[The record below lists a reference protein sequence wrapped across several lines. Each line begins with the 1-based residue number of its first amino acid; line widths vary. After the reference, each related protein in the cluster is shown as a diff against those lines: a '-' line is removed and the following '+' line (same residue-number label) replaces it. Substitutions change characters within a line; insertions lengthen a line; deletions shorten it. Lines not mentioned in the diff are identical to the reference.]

1 LVKTE
6 TVLFD
11 EHRIV
16 HLEYSP
22 QKVELLETMDGKY
35 QFLQGKDYEIDE
47 YDAVLKMTRF
57 SSIPSLRLVGGNGIG
72 FDRFVTLDGLPLLFS
87 EGSYIHEHQLRVAYT
102 HKGEKKGLEVAPLGL
117 SQATK
122 ALAIKNAKQDS
133 FRIVLVGDSISCGSN
148 ASSVT
153 HSQPFQLP
161 YDQLFIKELRSRISA
176 PITFSNLSRGGEKID
191 WSLQKLSQIITLQP
205 DIVIVAFGM
214 NDATAETS
222 PLEFAAKLDT
232 FCTEIHT
239 SLPYSQVVLLSGIL
253 PNPKWSLAHYP
264 LHWDYHELMM
274 QMEKDKDYC
283 IFVDCKTI
291 SLELYKR
298 KQYADFTGN
307 NINHPNDYM
316 HDMYAKSL
324 INLLE

>member
-1 LVKTE
+1 MVKTE

-122 ALAIKNAKQDS
+122 E
-133 FRIVLVGDSISCGSN
+133 GSC
-148 ASSVT
+148 
-153 HSQPFQLP
+153 H
-161 YDQLFIKELRSRISA
+161 K
-176 PITFSNLSRGGEKID
+176 K
-191 WSLQKLSQIITLQP
+191 
-205 DIVIVAFGM
+205 
-214 NDATAETS
+214 
-222 PLEFAAKLDT
+222 
-232 FCTEIHT
+232 C
-239 SLPYSQVVLLSGIL
+239 
-253 PNPKWSLAHYP
+253 
-264 LHWDYHELMM
+264 
-274 QMEKDKDYC
+274 
-283 IFVDCKTI
+283 
-291 SLELYKR
+291 
-298 KQYADFTGN
+298 
-307 NINHPNDYM
+307 
-316 HDMYAKSL
+316 
-324 INLLE
+324 